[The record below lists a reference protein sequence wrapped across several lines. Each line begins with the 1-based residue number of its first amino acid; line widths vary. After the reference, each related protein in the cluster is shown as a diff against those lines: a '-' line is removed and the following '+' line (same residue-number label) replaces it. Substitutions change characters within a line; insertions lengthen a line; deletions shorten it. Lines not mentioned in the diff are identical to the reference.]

1 MNLFQR
7 IAGGNSGEQ
16 QTFTTALGSTT
27 PYSAIKVKEAIS
39 TLNNKRKQ
47 RLMLLLDYIEDQGWL
62 VSKFKNVLVLSNIT
76 IYATRK
82 KL

>member
-16 QTFTTALGSTT
+16 QSFTTALGSTT

-62 VSKFKNVLVLSNIT
+62 V
-76 IYATRK
+76 
-82 KL
+82 